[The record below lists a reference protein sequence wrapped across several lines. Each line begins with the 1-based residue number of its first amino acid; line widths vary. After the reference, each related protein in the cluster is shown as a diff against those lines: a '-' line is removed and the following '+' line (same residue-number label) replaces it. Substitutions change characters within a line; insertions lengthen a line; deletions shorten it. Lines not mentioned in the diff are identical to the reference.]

1 MVYIVT
7 STPVVIIYQE
17 EDIMF
22 SDIEIAQKAKL
33 RPIQEIAEKAGI
45 PEEYVIPYGRDKA
58 KISLDFFKKI
68 EGRPTGKLILVTATT
83 PTAAGEGKTTVT
95 IGLTQGLVKSGKK
108 TMTCLR
114 EPSLGPCFG
123 VKGGAAGGGYSQVL
137 PMESINLH
145 FTGDIHAIGTAHNLL
160 SAMID
165 NHIQQGNALNIDPR
179 RIVWRRV
186 MDMNDRA
193 LRDIVIGLGGTA
205 HGVPR
210 ETGFDITVAS
220 EVMAIFCL
228 ADSLEDLKARLG
240 SIVVAYTYEGKPVTA
255 SDIKAHGAMT
265 ALLRDAINPNLV
277 QTIEGVPAFVHG
289 GPFANIAHGTN
300 TVTATRMA
308 LRLSDYVVT
317 EAGFASDLGAEKFMD
332 IVSRYAGFHPDA
344 VVVVT
349 TVRALKLHGGAAKD
363 QLKNED
369 IEALKKGIPNL
380 EAHVQNMKQFGV
392 PVVVALNRF
401 VDDTD
406 AELKLVQDAAQSLGA
421 RISLAEVWAK
431 GGDGA
436 LDLAEQV
443 LDMIE
448 NEKNDYHPLYELKM
462 SLKDKMH
469 TVATK
474 VYGADDVVY
483 EDKASKTIKELEDL
497 GYGELP
503 VCMAKTQMSLSDDAS
518 VKGRPK
524 NFKVTVREVRLS
536 AGAGFIVAICGAMMT
551 MPGLPKV
558 PAAEK
563 IDVDSEG
570 RIVGLF

>member
-1 MVYIVT
+1 
-7 STPVVIIYQE
+7 
-17 EDIMF
+17 MF
-22 SDIEIAQKAKL
+22 SDIEIAQQAKL
-33 RPIQEIAEKAGI
+33 RPIQEIADKAGI
-45 PEEYVIPYGRDKA
+45 PEEYVIPYGNDKA

-95 IGLTQGLVKSGKK
+95 IGLTQGLVKRGKK
-108 TMTCLR
+108 AMTCLR

-165 NHIQQGNALNIDPR
+165 NHIQQGNILNIDPR

-193 LRDIVIGLGGTA
+193 LRNIVIGLGGTA

-228 ADSLEDLKARLG
+228 ADSLENLKARLAR
-240 SIVVAYTYEGKPVTA
+240 IVVAYTYDGKPVTA
-255 SDIKAHGAMT
+255 RDIKAEGAMT

-308 LRLSDYVVT
+308 LKLSDYVVT

-344 VVVVT
+344 VVIVT

-363 QLKNED
+363 QLKFEN

-380 EAHVQNMKQFGV
+380 EAHILNMKQYGV

-406 AELKLVQDAAQSLGA
+406 AELKLVRDAASNLGA
-421 RISLAEVWAK
+421 RILWLKSGQKAEK
-431 GGDGA
+431 
-436 LDLAEQV
+436 
-443 LDMIE
+443 
-448 NEKNDYHPLYELKM
+448 
-462 SLKDKMH
+462 
-469 TVATK
+469 
-474 VYGADDVVY
+474 
-483 EDKASKTIKELEDL
+483 
-497 GYGELP
+497 
-503 VCMAKTQMSLSDDAS
+503 
-518 VKGRPK
+518 
-524 NFKVTVREVRLS
+524 VRLTWL
-536 AGAGFIVAICGAMMT
+536 IRYWT
-551 MPGLPKV
+551 
-558 PAAEK
+558 
-563 IDVDSEG
+563 
-570 RIVGLF
+570 

>member
-1 MVYIVT
+1 
-7 STPVVIIYQE
+7 
-17 EDIMF
+17 MF
-22 SDIEIAQKAKL
+22 SDIEIAQQAKL
-33 RPIQEIAEKAGI
+33 RPIQEIADKAGI

-58 KISLDFFKKI
+58 KISLDFFETLKDKP
-68 EGRPTGKLILVTATT
+68 EGKLILVTATT

-95 IGLTQGLVKSGKK
+95 IGLTQGLVKRGKK
-108 TMTCLR
+108 AMTCLR

-165 NHIQQGNALNIDPR
+165 NHIQQGNLLNIDPR

-193 LRDIVIGLGGTA
+193 LRNIVIGLGGTA

-228 ADSLEDLKARLG
+228 ADGLENLKARLG
-240 SIVVAYTYEGKPVTA
+240 RIVVAYTYDGKPVTA
-255 SDIKAHGAMT
+255 QDIKAEGAMT

-300 TVTATRMA
+300 SIMATCMA
-308 LRLSDYVVT
+308 LKLSDYVVT

-332 IVSRYAGFHPDA
+332 IASRYGGFNPQA
-344 VVVVT
+344 VVIVT
-349 TVRALKLHGGAAKD
+349 TVRALKLHGGMAKD
-363 QLKNED
+363 QLKNEN
-369 IEALKKGIPNL
+369 IEALKLGIPNL
-380 EAHVQNMKQFGV
+380 EAHIENMKQFGV

-406 AELKLVQDAAQSLGA
+406 AELKLVQDAARNLGA

-436 LDLAEQV
+436 LDLADQV

-448 NEKNDYHPLYELKM
+448 NEKNNYHPIYDLKM
-462 SLKDKMH
+462 PLKDKIH
-469 TVATK
+469 TIASK
-474 VYGADDVVY
+474 VYGAVDFAY
-483 EDKASKTIKELEDL
+483 EHKVAKMLKELEEL
-497 GYGELP
+497 GYGNLP
-503 VCMAKTQMSLSDDAS
+503 VCMAKTQMSLSDDPT

-524 NFKVTVREVRLS
+524 NFKITVREIRLS
-536 AGAGFIVAICGAMMT
+536 AGAGFIVAICGSMMT

-558 PAAEK
+558 PAAER
-563 IDVDSEG
+563 IDVDPEG
-570 RIVGLF
+570 RITGLF

>member
-1 MVYIVT
+1 
-7 STPVVIIYQE
+7 
-17 EDIMF
+17 MF
-22 SDIEIAQKAKL
+22 SDIQIAQQAKL
-33 RPIQEIAEKAGI
+33 RPIQEIADKAGI

-58 KISLDFFKKI
+58 KISLDFVKTL
-68 EGRPTGKLILVTATT
+68 EGRPNGKLILVTATT

-95 IGLTQGLVKSGKK
+95 IGLTQGLVKRGKK

-165 NHIQQGNALNIDPR
+165 NHIQQGNTLNIDPR

-228 ADSLEDLKARLG
+228 ADSLENLKARLG
-240 SIVVAYTYEGKPVTA
+240 KIVVAYTYDGKPVTA
-255 SDIKAHGAMT
+255 HDIKAEGAMT

-308 LRLSDYVVT
+308 LKLSDYVVT

-332 IVSRYAGFHPDA
+332 IVSRYAGFNPHA
-344 VVVVT
+344 VVIVT

-363 QLKNED
+363 QLKSEN

-380 EAHVQNMKQFGV
+380 EAHIKNMKQFGV

-406 AELKLVQDAAQSLGA
+406 EELRLVQEAAVKLGA

-431 GGDGA
+431 GGEGA
-436 LDLAEQV
+436 LDLADQV

-448 NEKNDYHPLYELKM
+448 NEKNEYHPLYGLEM
-462 SLKDKMH
+462 SLKDKIR
-469 TVATK
+469 TIATN

-483 EDKASKTIKELEDL
+483 EDKASKTLKELEEM
-497 GYGELP
+497 GYGNLP
-503 VCMAKTQMSLSDDAS
+503 VCMAKTQMSLSDDAA
-518 VKGRPK
+518 VKGRPT